1 MRKFALIAGGAIAA
15 ACALAPTAQANT
27 YADDYLEEVGLSIEF
42 SAPLPAARLLQI
54 GNQVC
59 IDYASGY
66 AKGWTPRQIAHN
78 AYLNV
83 KKGTGWTSGWDNAGV
98 ETSAIHNLCPQYQ
111 FILTADIHG
120 DY

>member
-15 ACALAPTAQANT
+15 ACALAPTAHANT

-59 IDYASGY
+59 IDFALPGQYAG
-66 AKGWTPRQIAHN
+66 AGRMPFDATVAHG
-78 AYLNV
+78 L
-83 KKGTGWTSGWDNAGV
+83 
-98 ETSAIHNLCPQYQ
+98 
-111 FILTADIHG
+111 LTAHERHAG
-120 DY
+120 